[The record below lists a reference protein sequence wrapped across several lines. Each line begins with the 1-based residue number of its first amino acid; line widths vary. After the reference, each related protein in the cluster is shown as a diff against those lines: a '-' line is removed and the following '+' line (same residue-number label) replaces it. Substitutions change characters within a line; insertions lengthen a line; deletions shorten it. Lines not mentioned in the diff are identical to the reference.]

1 MSKSLYYGEIVAKIS
16 YHLYQNPEHKDQII
30 QTMGRDNESEDEVH
44 TLCADAAK
52 VFDTLEDLAGEHF
65 IDWNEALDCFA
76 DKILECLL
84 DGKVPQIMD
93 LIFIASGC
101 IHEAY

>member
-16 YHLYQNPEHKDQII
+16 YHLYQNPEHKTQIS
-30 QTMGRDNESEDEVH
+30 QVMGRESEDEDKVH
-44 TLCADAAK
+44 TLCADAAR

-65 IDWNEALDCFA
+65 IDWSKALDCFA
-76 DKILECLL
+76 DEILDHLLNGKI
-84 DGKVPQIMD
+84 PQIMD